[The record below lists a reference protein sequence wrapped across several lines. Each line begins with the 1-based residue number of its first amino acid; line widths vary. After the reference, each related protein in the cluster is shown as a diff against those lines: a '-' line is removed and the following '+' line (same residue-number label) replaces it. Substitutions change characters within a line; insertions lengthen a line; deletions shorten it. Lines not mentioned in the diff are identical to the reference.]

1 MNLSIIKNN
10 IEEFLM
16 EDIEHK
22 NKGIDYILVNEKKKK
37 YIAVASD
44 GLEEM
49 IEFAP
54 YTKELLNGYSNIPEW
69 DFNFDTYLFEHLENG
84 CDIAYME
91 DNVHYGVW
99 QTLND
104 LYPLDIESKKGVQKY
119 LEYCYK
125 NNITKEYL
133 EEKLQFNYPN
143 LNVPDIMKYYENDY
157 IQINNNQIVMNKET
171 FNKIRGG
178 DMENIEFAK
187 RDGTKHRLLEKG
199 MYILD
204 LGYRDDTPVALIQ
217 RTLQDNSIEY
227 IIAFNYK
234 IDDNRINWGYGYYYS
249 KDLEKAKDDFNKV
262 LDGGNLA
269 DTFDE
274 KKDINK
280 TNDNKKRKNREAR

>member
-1 MNLSIIKNN
+1 MNLNIIKNN

-22 NKGIDYILVNEKKKK
+22 NKRIDYILVNEKKNE
-37 YIAVASD
+37 YIALASD

-54 YTKELLNGYSNIPEW
+54 YTKELINGYSNVPEW
-69 DFNFDTYLFEHLENG
+69 DFNFDTYLFEHLENEY
-84 CDIAYME
+84 DIAYMR
-91 DNVHYGVW
+91 DDVHYGVW

-133 EEKLQFNYPN
+133 EEKLQFNCPN
-143 LNVPDIMKYYENDY
+143 LSVPDIMKYYENDY
-157 IQINNNQIVMNKET
+157 IQIQNNQIVMSKDT

-178 DMENIEFAK
+178 DMENLEFEK
-187 RDGTKHRLLEKG
+187 RDGTKHRLLENG

-204 LGYRDDTPVALIQ
+204 LGYRDNTPVALIQ

-234 IDDNRINWGYGYYYS
+234 IKDNKINWGHGYYYS
-249 KDLEKAKDDFNKV
+249 NDLEKAENDFGKV

-269 DTFDE
+269 NTFDE
-274 KKDINK
+274 MKEINK
-280 TNDNKKRKNREAR
+280 TNENKKRKNREAR

>member
-22 NKGIDYILVNEKKKK
+22 NKGIDYILVNVKKNE

-84 CDIAYME
+84 YDIAYME
-91 DNVHYGVW
+91 DDVHYGIW

-104 LYPLDIESKKGVQKY
+104 LYPLDIESKEGVQKY

-133 EEKLQFNYPN
+133 EDRLQFNYSN
-143 LNVPDIMKYYENDY
+143 LNVPDIMKYYEKDY
-157 IQINNNQIVMNKET
+157 IQINNNQVVMSKET

-178 DMENIEFAK
+178 NMNSLDLEK
-187 RDGTKHRLLEKG
+187 KDGTKHRLLENG
-199 MYILD
+199 MYIMD
-204 LGYRDDTPVALIQ
+204 LGYRDDTPVALVQ
-217 RTLQDNSIEY
+217 RTLQDINIEY
-227 IIAFNYK
+227 IIAFNYQITNNK
-234 IDDNRINWGYGYYYS
+234 INWGYGYYYS
-249 KDLEKAKDDFNKV
+249 TDLEKARTDFNKV

-269 DTFDE
+269 DTFNV
-274 KKDINK
+274 KKDDNK
-280 TNDNKKRKNREAR
+280 TKENRKRKSREAR